1 MTFQHVR
8 QSDSGSLRSSDTS
21 TERSPLDGIR
31 VLDFTHV
38 LAGPFCTRLLADF
51 GADVVRVESTTRPD
65 HMRADTVRPGF
76 EGKQDRSGTYLNTNR
91 SKRSVTINLKTPGGH
106 DLATRLA
113 GVADIIVENFSAD
126 AMAKLRLDYD
136 NLAPLNPRLIYVSMA
151 GYGHSGPRRDWRSMN
166 MILQGYSGLMMV
178 TGAEGDAPTS
188 ISNSWNDYIGGLHAC
203 FGILNA
209 LLERRNTGTGKFL
222 DVSQFECS
230 VATLGS
236 LLLSSVVNGT
246 APARMGNRSSHL
258 APQGLYRCAGK
269 DQWCAISIQNDGQ
282 WQSLISVMVATP
294 WGNDERYATLLGRLR
309 FHDEIDAHIEA
320 WTSQLQSDAV
330 ENRLRDAGVPA
341 RRMRRVD
348 DLVDGPEPASVFE
361 DMPDKRLGAML
372 VTAHPFFLPSTP
384 LRPPTPAPSM
394 GEHNYQAL
402 SDWLGCSE
410 AEVRSLIEAK
420 VLV

>member
-1 MTFQHVR
+1 MANGSAQTAQ
-8 QSDSGSLRSSDTS
+8 QSPQGA
-21 TERSPLDGIR
+21 PLAGIR

-51 GADVVRVESTTRPD
+51 GADVVRVESKTRPD

-91 SKRSVTINLKTPGGH
+91 SKRSITINLKTAGGH
-106 DLATRLA
+106 QLATRLA
-113 GVADIIVENFSAD
+113 GAADIIVENFSAD

-136 NLAPLNPRLIYVSMA
+136 HLAPHNPRLIYVSMA

-178 TGAEGDAPTS
+178 TGAEGDPPTS
-188 ISNSWNDYIGGLHAC
+188 ISNSWNDYIGGLHAT
-203 FGILNA
+203 FGVLNA
-209 LLERRNTGTGKFL
+209 LAQRNITGKGLFL

-230 VATLGS
+230 VSTLGG

-246 APARMGNRSSHL
+246 APTRMGNRSTSF
-258 APQGLYRCAGK
+258 APQGLYRCAGE
-269 DQWCAISIQNDGQ
+269 DQWCAISVQNDAQ
-282 WQSLISVMVATP
+282 WQSLISAMNARP
-294 WGNDERYATLLGRLR
+294 WGNDERFATLLGRLR
-309 FHDEIDAHIEA
+309 HHDEIDARIET
-320 WTSQLQSDAV
+320 WTSPLRSDDVESRLQAV
-330 ENRLRDAGVPA
+330 GVSA

-348 DLVDGPEPASVFE
+348 DLVNGPEPATVFE
-361 DMPDKRLGAML
+361 DMADKRLGSML
-372 VTAHPFFLPSTP
+372 VTSHPFFFSSGT
-384 LRPPTPAPSM
+384 LRPPTSAPSM

-402 SDWLGCSE
+402 SDWLGFSE
-410 AEVRSLIEAK
+410 QEVRALIEEK